1 MPHFALSELV
11 LMACALFGVRQ
22 IFRLAY
28 SLPALIGL
36 LLLAIT
42 AGIASARY
50 GLSLQNELAAMHGLY
65 SSLSASVGMLLIV
78 VSFISLKTPVLLSGR
93 RQWLTIVFATLIFA
107 AAAVLQFVGP
117 LVTIATILAI
127 ASTIVAGS
135 ALFNEGQRALGIY
148 AILAG
153 LLFLWVGS
161 MVGSRGEDLLGVLP
175 RWHVFHLTIA
185 GWCLAVALSF
195 RRVSE
200 IKQPSY
206 SS

>member
-11 LMACALFGVRQ
+11 LMVCALYGVSR
-22 IFRLAY
+22 IFRLPFA
-28 SLPALIGL
+28 LPALIGL

-50 GLSLQNELAAMHGLY
+50 GLSLQRELASMHGLY
-65 SSLSASVGMLLIV
+65 SSLSASVGMMLIL
-78 VSFISLKTPVLLSGR
+78 VSFVSLKTPALLSGN

-117 LVTIATILAI
+117 LVTIATMLAI
-127 ASTIVAGS
+127 ASTMVAG
-135 ALFNEGQRALGIY
+135 ATLFNAGQRSLGVY

-161 MVGSRGEDLLGVLP
+161 MVGSRGEDLFGFLP
-175 RWHVFHLTIA
+175 RWHVFHVTIA

-195 RRVSE
+195 RKISE
-200 IKQPSY
+200 MKQQTCS
-206 SS
+206 